1 MFEYMKGIAAEI
13 LLDKIIIEVNGIGYR
28 INSSLNSTAEVK
40 KGEMITVYTYLAV
53 KEDEVSLYG
62 FVSRD
67 ELMFFKQLLS
77 VSKVGPKVATAILS
91 TYSPKK
97 LSTLILSSD
106 FTAIS
111 KAPGVG
117 KKTAERIVLELKDKV
132 EGIGVMDENPL
143 ADSMML
149 NTNQEAIEALITLG
163 YTRLEA
169 EKALNA
175 VAEENASTEE
185 LIKKALRWLVK

>member
-1 MFEYMKGIAAEI
+1 MYEYMKGIAAEI

-28 INSSLNSTAEVK
+28 INSSLNSTADVK
-40 KGEMITVYTYLAV
+40 KGEALTVYTYLAV
-53 KEDEVSLYG
+53 KEDEMSLYG
-62 FVSRD
+62 FVTRE

-97 LSTLILSSD
+97 LSSLILSND
-106 FTAIS
+106 FQAIS

-132 EGIGVMDENPL
+132 EKNEIIEDNPFVITEI
-143 ADSMML
+143 S
-149 NTNQEAIEALITLG
+149 NNQEAVQALLSLG
-163 YTRLEA
+163 YTKLES

-175 VAEENASTEE
+175 VAEENATTEL

>member
-1 MFEYMKGIAAEI
+1 MFEYIKGVATEI
-13 LLDKIIIEVNGIGYR
+13 ILDKIIIEVNGIGYR

-40 KGEMITVYTYLAV
+40 RGENLTIYTYLAV
-53 KEDEVSLYG
+53 KEDEISLYG
-62 FVSRD
+62 FVTKE
-67 ELMFFKQLLS
+67 ELLFFKQLLS

-91 TYSPKK
+91 TFSPQK
-97 LSTLILSSD
+97 LSSLILSKD
-106 FTAIS
+106 FQSIS

-132 EGIGVMDENPL
+132 ENKQIVEENPFTI
-143 ADSMML
+143 
-149 NTNQEAIEALITLG
+149 NEVNNNQEALQALVALG

-169 EKALNA
+169 EKALQS
-175 VAEENASTEE
+175 VAEDNATTEM

>member
-1 MFEYMKGIAAEI
+1 MYEYMKGIAAEI

-28 INSSLNSTAEVK
+28 INSSLNSTADVK
-40 KGEMITVYTYLAV
+40 RGETLTVYTYLAV
-53 KEDEVSLYG
+53 KEDEMSLYG
-62 FVSRD
+62 FVTRE

-97 LSTLILSSD
+97 LSSLILTND
-106 FTAIS
+106 FQAIS

-132 EGIGVMDENPL
+132 EKKEIIEDNPFVV
-143 ADSMML
+143 AEVS
-149 NTNQEAIEALITLG
+149 NNQEALQALLSLG
-163 YTRLEA
+163 YTKLEA

-175 VAEENASTEE
+175 VVEENAPTEQ